1 MFPCKS
7 LEISFHWEINWGG
20 RRWDIQMEKKELKRG
35 RKILFFFFFSLLFA
49 HIGFWLVHL
58 RFVWPLSFS
67 HFLLFTTL
75 QTYLY
80 IQRNS
85 STNMDPFSF
94 PLHFGAGL
102 SQRPW
107 SQRTDRARFNSSCR
121 TVKQT
126 AAALFSLPTF
136 ISSLPR
142 FRLSASSFSSPWA

>member
-20 RRWDIQMEKKELKRG
+20 RRWDIQMEKRELKRG
-35 RKILFFFFFSLLFA
+35 RKILFFLLCA
-49 HIGFWLVHL
+49 HIGFWLVYL

-75 QTYLY
+75 QTYLCK
-80 IQRNS
+80 QRNS

-142 FRLSASSFSSPWA
+142 FRLSASSFSSLWA